1 MHNVIL
7 EIDRSICSMLD
18 ILHRLCVVGKELLDG
33 LFLNLQFSILTCY
46 IKMILSVSMAND
58 RYLWS
63 VSRAYDRY
71 LWSLIRVY
79 DRYLW
84 SVSRA
89 RGDFFR
95 PNMGLAFFWSHT
107 NGRQISRLLPIARV
121 CV

>member
-18 ILHRLCVVGKELLDG
+18 ILHRLCVLGKELLDG

-63 VSRAYDRY
+63 VSRAYDQ
-71 LWSLIRVY
+71 
-79 DRYLW
+79 YLW